1 MLALTKIWEIIG
13 YMDMFQ
19 TSVVQCTDSAAVGK
33 TRLIMVY
40 VILSLKLYLMAL
52 EIFYGV
58 TLC

>member
-1 MLALTKIWEIIG
+1 
-13 YMDMFQ
+13 MFQ
-19 TSVVQCTDSAAVGK
+19 SSVVQCTDSAAVGK